1 MITPKPE
8 WLKIKAQSNINLNE
22 VEELIKGLSLNTV
35 CDEAACPNRIECYGR
50 RTATFMILGRNC
62 TRNCQFCNVEKNH
75 PQPVDEN
82 EPKNIAQ
89 AVKILN
95 LKHVVI
101 TSVTRDDLKDG
112 GASHFA
118 RVVDE
123 IRKTNKEIAI
133 EVLIPDFRGD
143 INALKIV
150 VNSKPNIIGHNIE
163 TVPRLFKP
171 IRSKADYNLS
181 LELLK
186 NSKQIDETIFTK
198 SSIMLGL
205 GETKDEVLKVFKDLR
220 NADCDFLCV
229 GQYLAPSKKHYPVQE
244 YIHPDIFDYYKKMA
258 FEMGFKN
265 VSSGPLVRSS
275 YQADKALE
283 NI

>member
-8 WLKIKAQSNINLNE
+8 WLKIKAQSNINLTE

-62 TRNCQFCNVEKNH
+62 TRNCQFCNVEKNQ

-133 EVLIPDFRGD
+133 EVLIPDFGGD
-143 INALKIV
+143 VNALKIV
-150 VNSKPNIIGHNIE
+150 ANSKPNIIGHNIE
-163 TVPRLFKP
+163 TVPRLFEP
-171 IRSKADYNLS
+171 VRSKADYNLS
-181 LELLK
+181 LALLK

-205 GETKDEVLKVFKDLR
+205 GETEDEVLMVFKDLR

-244 YIHPDIFDYYKKMA
+244 YIHPDIFDYYKRA
-258 FEMGFKN
+258 AIETGFKN